1 MDLELSHIADWL
13 ISAVWPLGRVI
24 GMVLVAPI
32 FSAAVIPGR
41 IRVASAVVLALALA
55 PLLKDPPAFSPFS
68 LQGVAILVEQV
79 LIGVVIGF
87 TLKLVFN
94 AMEFGGQIIA
104 MSMGLS
110 YADIVDPQ
118 QGITVPVL
126 SQVYAAMV
134 ALIFLALDGHLAM
147 IQLLADSFT
156 SLPPHAFSV
165 DREILW
171 LVASAGA
178 QLFTGA
184 LHVALPA
191 VSAVLIVNL
200 GFGVMSRAAPAL
212 NLFAVGFPIT
222 MTLGMVAVWLSLRG
236 LPNAFVNANEAAFGL
251 LRDLIKAVP

>member
-1 MDLELSHIADWL
+1 MDLELSRITDWL
-13 ISAVWPLGRVI
+13 ISAIWPLGRVI
-24 GMVLVAPI
+24 GIMLVGPI
-32 FSAAVIPGR
+32 FSAAVVPAR
-41 IRVASAVVLALALA
+41 VRVAAAVILTLTMA
-55 PLLKDPPAFSPFS
+55 PLLKDPPTFSPFS
-68 LQGVAILVEQV
+68 AQGISIMLEQV
-79 LIGVVIGF
+79 LIGLMIGF
-87 TLKLVFN
+87 TLKLVFD

-134 ALIFLALDGHLAM
+134 TLIFLAMDGHLAI

-156 SLPPHAFSV
+156 TLPPHVFSV
-165 DREILW
+165 QREMVW
-171 LVASAGA
+171 AVASAGA
-178 QLFTGA
+178 QLFIGA

-222 MTLGMVAVWLSLRG
+222 MTLGIVAVWLSLRG
-236 LPNAFVNANEAAFGL
+236 LPSAFVTANESVFGL
-251 LRDLIKAVP
+251 LRDLIKSVP